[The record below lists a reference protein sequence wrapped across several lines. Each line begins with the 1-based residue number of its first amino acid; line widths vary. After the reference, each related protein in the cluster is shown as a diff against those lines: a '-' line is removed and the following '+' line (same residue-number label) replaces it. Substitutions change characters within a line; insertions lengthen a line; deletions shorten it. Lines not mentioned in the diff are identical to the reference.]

1 MTATTT
7 PSESSPTRPDPRATY
22 KSPAAWVTLVLVLTF
37 GLALDLGSKYWAFRT
52 LAPIPVQINRHD
64 VLAGRQ
70 DLIIPLHEPT
80 VVLPSVL
87 EFKLVLNV
95 GAVFGA
101 GAGKRHLFVGVT
113 IFAILFGLFLFG
125 WWTTPRDRWAH
136 IGIGLLLAGGL
147 GNLYDRLVYA
157 CVRDFIHPFPGVKLP
172 FGWRYPSNED
182 QLWPYVSNIA
192 DKWLLVGI
200 AILLVHAWRM
210 GGQEEVAAKP
220 AAAAPEPTE
229 THAAASPKDAP

>member
-1 MTATTT
+1 VNPGTEPSATSARA
-7 PSESSPTRPDPRATY
+7 PARATY
-22 KSPAAWVTLVLVLTF
+22 KSPTAWITLTLVLVL
-37 GLALDLGSKYWAFRT
+37 GLAADLGTKYWAFRT
-52 LAPIPVQINRHD
+52 LAPVPVLIDREA

-70 DLIIPLHEPT
+70 DLIIPSHEPT
-80 VVLPSVL
+80 IVFPSVL

-125 WWTTPRDRWAH
+125 WWTLPRDRWAH
-136 IGIGLLLAGGL
+136 VGIGLLLAGGL
-147 GNLYDRLVYA
+147 GNLYDRLMYA

-172 FGWRYPSNED
+172 FGWRYPSGED

-210 GGQEEVAAKP
+210 GGQEEAKLT
-220 AAAAPEPTE
+220 AAAAPDP
-229 THAAASPKDAP
+229 APAPKDAP